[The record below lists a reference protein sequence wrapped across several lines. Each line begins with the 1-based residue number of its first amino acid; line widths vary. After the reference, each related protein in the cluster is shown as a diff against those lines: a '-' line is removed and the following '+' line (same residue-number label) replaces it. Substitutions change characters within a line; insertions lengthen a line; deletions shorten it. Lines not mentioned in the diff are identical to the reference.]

1 MYENE
6 DPTAL
11 SGNYSSSEEIRV
23 VREEGGG
30 RGGTKSKDTGTIAD
44 SLVALYWNILA
55 SPKAVKPAKER
66 VEV

>member
-23 VREEGGG
+23 VRGAGEEG
-30 RGGTKSKDTGTIAD
+30 KDEEYRYRND
-44 SLVALYWNILA
+44 SRFV
-55 SPKAVKPAKER
+55 SGAVLEYLGIP
-66 VEV
+66 